1 MKLLI
6 RIIAIKIIFLFGT
19 YANAN
24 DVDDW
29 LAGLKTKYDGTE
41 LVFAMTSHPGTD
53 GIQALVPEFTKKT
66 GIKISFDLLGKKIG
80 MTREFYRT
88 GQLVPVTVLKVEK
101 ARVIQV
107 IEEEKRGYKAV
118 QLGYGKIK
126 NSKLTKSMKGVFAKK
141 NTEAKKKLK
150 EFRVNDT
157 SVYKEGNEFGLEI
170 FKDIKFVDTRS
181 KTIGKGFAGA
191 MKRHN
196 FGGLRASHGVSI
208 SHRAHGSTGHS
219 QDPGKVFKGK
229 KMAGHMGDKLRTMQN
244 IEIIKTDL
252 ENELLYLKGSIP
264 GSKNSEVM
272 VKKSIKN
279 ISKMTIGEKQAA
291 AEEAKKTPEKKKK

>member
-1 MKLLI
+1 MRDIALI
-6 RIIAIKIIFLFGT
+6 
-19 YANAN
+19 
-24 DVDDW
+24 
-29 LAGLKTKYDGTE
+29 
-41 LVFAMTSHPGTD
+41 
-53 GIQALVPEFTKKT
+53 
-66 GIKISFDLLGKKIG
+66 GKKIG
-80 MTREFYRT
+80 MTREFYKT
-88 GQLVPVTVLKVEK
+88 GQSVPVTVIKMEK

-107 IEEEKRGYKAV
+107 IDSEKRGYKAV

-126 NSKLTKSMKGVFAKK
+126 NSKLTKAMKGYFAKK

-150 EFRVNDT
+150 EFRVEN
-157 SVYKEGNEFGLEI
+157 VENFKEGNEFGLEI
-170 FKDIKFVDTRS
+170 FKDIKFVDTKS

-196 FGGLRASHGVSI
+196 FGGLRATHGVSI
-208 SHRAHGSTGHS
+208 SHRSHGSTGQR

-264 GSKNSEVM
+264 GSKNAEVI
-272 VKKSIKN
+272 VKGSVKN
-279 ISKMTIGEKQAA
+279 INRLTIDEKIKA
-291 AEEAKKTPEKKKK
+291 AEQAKKTPDKKKK

>member
-1 MKLLI
+1 MSEIALI
-6 RIIAIKIIFLFGT
+6 
-19 YANAN
+19 
-24 DVDDW
+24 
-29 LAGLKTKYDGTE
+29 
-41 LVFAMTSHPGTD
+41 
-53 GIQALVPEFTKKT
+53 
-66 GIKISFDLLGKKIG
+66 GKKIG
-80 MTREFYRT
+80 MTREFYKS
-88 GQLVPVTVLKVEK
+88 GQLVPVTVLKMEK

-126 NSKLTKSMKGVFAKK
+126 NSKLTKAMKGFFAKK
-141 NTEAKKKLK
+141 KTEAKKKLK
-150 EFRVNDT
+150 EYRISNT
-157 SVYKEGNEFGLEI
+157 ENYKEGNEFGLEI

-196 FGGLRASHGVSI
+196 FGGLRATHGVSI
-208 SHRAHGSTGHS
+208 SHRSHGSTGQR

-229 KMAGHMGDKLRTMQN
+229 KMAGHMGDKMRTMQN

-264 GSKNSEVM
+264 GSKNAEIL
-272 VKKSIKN
+272 VKKSVKNTSKSTVTEKIK
-279 ISKMTIGEKQAA
+279 AV
-291 AEEAKKTPEKKKK
+291 EEAKKTPEKKKK